1 MFDNPFEFVPDFNFD
16 GKHDI
21 YDAIIAG
28 IIFEEID
35 KENSDSAEDD
45 EEED

>member
-21 YDAIIAG
+21 QDVIIAG
-28 IIFEEID
+28 IIVDEIEE
-35 KENSDSAEDD
+35 ENSDSADDD
-45 EEED
+45 EEDD